1 MDIRKPMRKVFGLF
15 LVLWLVT
22 GCADEFILFHSASG
36 DLLLIS
42 RRAHTSEGCTAKLQ
56 EDAARL
62 GVTFRYVH
70 VRGSVAGR
78 SLLWP
83 FEPGYACEAA
93 IGPEQPPTGA
103 YPIETQIV
111 PPGS

>member
-1 MDIRKPMRKVFGLF
+1 MGIRKVIQQIAGLF

-36 DLLLIS
+36 DPLLIS
-42 RRAHTSEGCTAKLQ
+42 RRAHTYDGCTAKLK
-56 EDAARL
+56 EDAARM

-70 VRGSVAGR
+70 VRGSVVGR

-93 IGPEQPPTGA
+93 IGPEQHPTGA
-103 YPIETQIV
+103 YPRGTQIV
-111 PPGS
+111 PQGS